1 MNRSYNLKLLDK
13 TPEWDVVIIG
23 GGASGLGIATDA
35 ANRGLKTLLLE
46 KIDFAK
52 GTSSRSTKLVH
63 GGVRYLQNG
72 GEAGGG
78 GFGLNSETL
87 SRFATAL
94 NDFNTQLATNIQ
106 NLQNTQFQ
114 ITLNP
119 TNINV
124 NLTGTSFL
132 EQLTST
138 LKQELF
144 SFVGQEIAQHTV
156 GPDGRLTKDNRRV

>member
-1 MNRSYNLKLLDK
+1 MIYASRGMFVPRGPDTVPAMLTPGEFVVRRAAVQRGNNLQILKAMNNGAVSDSATQALSS
-13 TPEWDVVIIG
+13 G
-23 GGASGLGIATDA
+23 GQ
-35 ANRGLKTLLLE
+35 
-46 KIDFAK
+46 
-52 GTSSRSTKLVH
+52 
-63 GGVRYLQNG
+63 VRYLQNG